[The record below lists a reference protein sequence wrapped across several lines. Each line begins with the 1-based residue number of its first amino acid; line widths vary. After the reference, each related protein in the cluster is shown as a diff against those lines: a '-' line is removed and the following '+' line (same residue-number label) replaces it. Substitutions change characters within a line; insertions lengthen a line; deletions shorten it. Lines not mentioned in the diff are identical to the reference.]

1 MYVFAQAY
9 SAGLGVPMD
18 LEKAFQWYQKSARA
32 GYMAGQ
38 YQLGLAYARGIGV
51 AENNQKA
58 RQWLTEASKNGYD
71 RATTILNTL
80 TE

>member
-1 MYVFAQAY
+1 
-9 SAGLGVPMD
+9 
-18 LEKAFQWYQKSARA
+18 
-32 GYMAGQ
+32 
-38 YQLGLAYARGIGV
+38 AYARGIGV